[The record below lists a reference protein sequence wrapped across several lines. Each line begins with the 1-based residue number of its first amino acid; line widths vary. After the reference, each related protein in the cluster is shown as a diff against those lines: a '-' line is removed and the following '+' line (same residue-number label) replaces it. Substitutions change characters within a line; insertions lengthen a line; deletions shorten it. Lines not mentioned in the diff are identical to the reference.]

1 MANHYYRRTGEIL
14 RDDGQELWSIYNPKL
29 RAWERTERA
38 NDAYATAF
46 QDPFHKISE
55 EQARKSIAERQQHYD
70 QWKEQ
75 LKREDPR
82 GIPPRL
88 PQRLAP

>member
-1 MANHYYRRTGEIL
+1 MANHFYRRTGEIL

-29 RAWERTERA
+29 RGWERTECA

-46 QDPFHKISE
+46 QDPYYKISE
-55 EQARKSIAERQQHYD
+55 ELALKSIAEIQQRYD

-75 LKREDPR
+75 LKRDNPEGYRRCFPND
-82 GIPPRL
+82 
-88 PQRLAP
+88 